1 MEPTLNERIWQWLD
15 GHKQEFFDWW
25 ASQTKDASQL
35 ELVAFDADRH
45 VGALMTYSSGGVR
58 KVVNV
63 SPSSLVE
70 GLAALNE
77 NLRQRCIDAA
87 VKAENWGTFA
97 KEQGETAESLN
108 ERAES
113 LISEME
119 AFERALDNA
128 EQARVSAEAERE
140 QQELRRQ
147 SSEQQREDLFL
158 NNESLRQEIFDADEQ
173 QRQQTADQRERDSRD
188 TFEANE
194 LRRQQ
199 TADQREQQCMNTFNY
214 NELHRQETSDLRES
228 RCQDTFE
235 TNERRRQL
243 DFEEAENERM
253 QAVLLTKFYIDPDTM
268 ELHAVQVE
276 PDRTQYSINDDGE
289 LIARFEVED

>member
-173 QRQQTADQRERDSRD
+173 QRQQTADQRE
-188 TFEANE
+188 
-194 LRRQQ
+194 
-199 TADQREQQCMNTFNY
+199 QQCMNTFNY

>member
-45 VGALMTYSSGGVR
+45 VGALMTYSSGGVK

-70 GLAALNE
+70 G
-77 NLRQRCIDAA
+77 
-87 VKAENWGTFA
+87 
-97 KEQGETAESLN
+97 ETAESLN
-108 ERAES
+108 TRAER

-128 EQARVSAEAERE
+128 EQSRVSAEALRE
-140 QQELRRQ
+140 EQEARRQ
-147 SSEQQREDLFL
+147 LQEQQRNDLFL
-158 NNESLRQEIFDADEQ
+158 NNETLRQEIFDNDER
-173 QRQQTADQRERDSRD
+173 QRQQTADLRENQRQDD
-188 TFEANE
+188 FEANE
-194 LRRQQ
+194 ALRQQ
-199 TADQREQQCMNTFNY
+199 
-214 NELHRQETSDLRES
+214 
-228 RCQDTFE
+228 
-235 TNERRRQL
+235 
-243 DFEEAENERM
+243 DFIEAENDRM
-253 QAVLLTKFYIDPDTM
+253 QAILLTKFYIDPDTM

-276 PDRTQYSINDDGE
+276 PDRTQYSINDNGE
-289 LIARFEVED
+289 LIAKFEVED

>member
-45 VGALMTYSSGGVR
+45 VGALMTYSSGGVK

-70 GLAALNE
+70 GLAALNDE
-77 NLRQRCIDAA
+77 LRQRCINAA
-87 VKAENWGTFA
+87 VNAEDWGQFA

-108 ERAES
+108 TRAER

-128 EQARVSAEAERE
+128 EQSRVSAEALRE
-140 QQELRRQ
+140 EQEARRQ
-147 SSEQQREDLFL
+147 LQEQQRNDLFL
-158 NNESLRQEIFDADEQ
+158 NNETLRQEIFDNDER
-173 QRQQTADQRERDSRD
+173 QRQQTADLRENKRQDD
-188 TFEANE
+188 FEANE
-194 LRRQQ
+194 ALRQQ
-199 TADQREQQCMNTFNY
+199 
-214 NELHRQETSDLRES
+214 
-228 RCQDTFE
+228 
-235 TNERRRQL
+235 
-243 DFEEAENERM
+243 DFIEAENERM
-253 QAVLLTKFYIDPDTM
+253 QAILLTKFYIDPDTM
-268 ELHAVQVE
+268 ELHALQVE
-276 PDRTQYSINDDGE
+276 PDRTQYSINDNGE
-289 LIARFEVED
+289 LIAKFEVED